1 MLTLG
6 KVLHCNMFNIL
17 SIIMI
22 VFEYVQR
29 PEEN

>member
-22 VFEYVQR
+22 VFEYV
-29 PEEN
+29 